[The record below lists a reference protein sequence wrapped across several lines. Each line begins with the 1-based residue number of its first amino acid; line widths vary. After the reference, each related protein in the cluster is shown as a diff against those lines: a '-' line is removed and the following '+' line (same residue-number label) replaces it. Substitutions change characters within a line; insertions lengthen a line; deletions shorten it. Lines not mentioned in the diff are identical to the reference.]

1 MKKYLLILVGFASFL
16 LNASAQ
22 NVLLAQDV
30 AKDSIPEKF
39 GPNLKHYTHFY
50 LGYGF
55 VVGPSENK
63 GSQVKYPASHEWVI
77 GLRYKYK
84 VGEVYALGLDLTLT
98 PQVFHL
104 KQKEGKT
111 LPTTTLYEYEKLKFN
126 NLGLT
131 FYNRFNWDKR
141 GNYMGNFV
149 DLGVYG
155 NWLASAAHVYA
166 DEEIFGVG
174 GPLSG
179 VKNVKVRESGL
190 EYVADFN
197 YGALVRVGFNR
208 YVFYGTY
215 RISDLFDSGHSVFD
229 PETGK
234 NLWGFPELPRFTIGF
249 QLSLHK

>member
-1 MKKYLLILVGFASFL
+1 MKKYLLVLAAFAGL
-16 LNASAQ
+16 LFNASAQ

-63 GSQVKYPASHEWVI
+63 GSQVKYPSSHEWVI

-84 VGEVYALGLDLTLT
+84 VGEVYALGFDLAFT

-104 KQKEGKT
+104 KQQESKI
-111 LPTTTLYEYEKLKFN
+111 LPTPTLYEYEKLKFN
-126 NLGLT
+126 NLGLA

-141 GNYMGNFV
+141 GNYVGNFV

-155 NWLASAAHVYA
+155 NWLAGAAHVYG
-166 DEEIFGVG
+166 DNEIFGLTS
-174 GPLSG
+174 PFSG
-179 VKNVKVRESGL
+179 VKSVKVRESGL
-190 EYVADFN
+190 KYVADFN
-197 YGALVRVGFNR
+197 YGALVRLGFNR
-208 YVFYGTY
+208 YVFYGSY
-215 RISDLFDSGHSVFD
+215 RISDLFDSGYSVLTPDGSNYFD
-229 PETGK
+229 
-234 NLWGFPELPRFTIGF
+234 FPELPRYTIGF
-249 QLSLHK
+249 QLSMHK

>member
-1 MKKYLLILVGFASFL
+1 MKKYLLFL
-16 LNASAQ
+16 GLISCSVIQAAAQ

-84 VGEVYALGLDLTLT
+84 VGEVYALGFDLALT
-98 PQVFHL
+98 PQVFKL
-104 KQKEGKT
+104 KQQEGKT
-111 LPTTTLYEYEKLKFN
+111 LPATTLYKSEKLKFT
-126 NLGLT
+126 NLGLA

-155 NWLASAAHVYA
+155 NWLATQARIYEDDNIYGLV
-166 DEEIFGVG
+166 

-179 VKNVKVRESGL
+179 VKTVKVRESGL
-190 EYVADFN
+190 KYVSDFN

-215 RISDLFDSGHSVFD
+215 RISDLFDSGYSVLNPDGSNYFA
-229 PETGK
+229 
-234 NLWGFPELPRFTIGF
+234 FPELPRFTLGF